1 MPISS
6 ETIVNLLPEVTLVLL
21 AVTILI
27 GGTFSR
33 SKLSWTVLTL
43 FLFGVV
49 AVMLS
54 QQTSPVADPQVT
66 TAGPLRFDGF
76 AQYFRWT
83 ALGLGGLFTLLATQS
98 RQLKLFP
105 ELLGALVLIITGLMI
120 VSSAAD
126 LVMMFLGFELISIP
140 TYVLLFIG
148 KADRQS
154 DEAAAKYFFLSI
166 LSSALMLY
174 GFASLYGVTGEIE
187 FQAIQASL
195 QADPAP
201 LLRSFLPISL
211 VAIIAG
217 LAFKVAAVPFHF
229 YAPDVYQATTNLNAA
244 LLAIVP
250 KIAGVVGLVRI
261 LIAVYPRDSLFPWQ
275 LVIVLAVLT
284 MTFGNVAALWQNNL
298 RRLLAYSS
306 IAHAGYLLIGLA
318 AALGGQVASTTTQ
331 HAIAAMV
338 FYVVVYSAA
347 TMGAFSTL
355 AYLSDDDCNFSQ
367 LGELAG
373 LGRTHPVIGA
383 CLAVCMFS
391 LSGIP
396 PLAGFWGKLTLF
408 KSALDVALSNDG
420 AMKYWF
426 ITLSVLGAF
435 NAAIAAAYYL
445 RVIGV
450 IYFNVADSDPKK
462 PPLGNPGAGLV
473 ALLSV
478 WIVIGIGLFTS
489 GAMLRAETAAQAVS
503 GAESGNFELPVATQ
517 SRQP

>member
-1 MPISS
+1 MPVNA

-21 AVTILI
+21 AVVILI
-27 GGTFSR
+27 GGTFNR
-33 SKLSWTVLTL
+33 SKLSWTIVSL
-43 FLFGVV
+43 FIFGVV

-54 QQTSPVADPQVT
+54 RQPTAAQVVA
-66 TAGPLRFDGF
+66 AGPLRFDGF
-76 AQYFRWT
+76 SQYFRWT
-83 ALGLGGLFTLLATQS
+83 ALGLGGLFTLFATQS
-98 RQLKLFP
+98 RQFKLFP
-105 ELLGALVLIITGLMI
+105 ELLAALVLIVTGLMV

-148 KADRQS
+148 KSDRQS

-187 FQAIQASL
+187 FQLIRASL
-195 QADPAP
+195 QADSAP

-244 LLAIVP
+244 VLAIVP
-250 KIAGVVGLVRI
+250 KMAGVIGLVRI
-261 LIAVYPRDSLFPWQ
+261 LIAVYPRESLFPWQ
-275 LVIVLAVLT
+275 LAIVLAVLT
-284 MTFGNVAALWQNNL
+284 MTLGNVAALWQNNL
-298 RRLLAYSS
+298 RRLLGYSS

-318 AALGGQVASTTTQ
+318 AALGGQIDAATTQ
-331 HAIAAMV
+331 DAITAMV
-338 FYVVVYSAA
+338 FYVVVYSVA
-347 TMGAFSTL
+347 TIGAFSVL
-355 AYLSDDDCNFSQ
+355 AYLSDDDFSFSQ
-367 LGELAG
+367 LRELAG
-373 LGRTHPVIGA
+373 LARTHPVIGA

-408 KSALDVALSNDG
+408 KSALDVGLSSSG
-420 AMKYWF
+420 GTRYWF
-426 ITLSVLGAF
+426 IVLAVLGAL

-450 IYFNVADSDPKK
+450 IYFNADESSPKK

-489 GAMLRAETAAQAVS
+489 GAMLRAESAARSVS
-503 GAESGNFELPVATQ
+503 VVKSVDPELTLVTKP
-517 SRQP
+517 RRP